1 MADDIKCLTDSRVKA
16 MEIIKQ
22 KMVEL
27 KNQNDCLGGE
37 NTELKERVLSL
48 SKNYEDL
55 IIENENLTKQLK
67 DLKDEAQNTE
77 DELTARV
84 NILKEDLGE
93 ADKRADNS
101 ERQVVY
107 LLKRVQ
113 HQEDLIAKYMDD
125 YRGTGQFID
134 ESIKELIDL
143 WLVLSPDV
151 RLYRQC
157 DEYY

>member
-37 NTELKERVLSL
+37 NTELKERVLTL

-143 WLVLSPDV
+143 
-151 RLYRQC
+151 
-157 DEYY
+157 

>member
-27 KNQNDCLGGE
+27 KNQNDDLGAD
-37 NTELKERVLSL
+37 NTELKDRVVSL

-55 IIENENLTKQLK
+55 IIENENLSKRLK
-67 DLKDEAQNTE
+67 ETEESSQNTE
-77 DELTARV
+77 DDLMARV
-84 NILKEDLGE
+84 NILKEDLAE

-107 LLKRVQ
+107 LLKKVQ
-113 HQEDLIAKYMDD
+113 HQEDLLSQYMDD

-134 ESIKELIDL
+134 DSLKELIDI
-143 WLVLSPDV
+143 
-151 RLYRQC
+151 
-157 DEYY
+157 